1 MSSEKIVITV
11 QNEKLPI
18 SKCKNFNK
26 LWYKIGDTK
35 IKDSGDCYLISNK
48 YYRQETGLI
57 VFNYSIN
64 EYMIKNDNLIEGIVE
79 FVNNEPLF
87 GNFEKNTS
95 LPSITLENGM
105 SYYIL
110 NYNSIENNKEYRE
123 HLGSGN
129 FYHISKMAANKF
141 NSLNIPRQEYKHSLP
156 YDSKGITDKF
166 INIYKENYKGEIS
179 PNIKKYAGMLGDLSF
194 GLEFETTKGFIPD
207 RILNQTGLIPL
218 RDGSISGI
226 EYVTIPLE
234 GAKGLQTV
242 VDLLKPLKERT
253 TFNDTCSL
261 HLHLGNIPRTKEF
274 ILAFFKLTCMV
285 QDEIFAMFPIYKKYN
300 FRIKNK
306 NYSAP
311 YPTFDLMSRMDP
323 VINTNNINENFNI
336 LYTFLSEG
344 QDFSEV
350 NYDLKNVNFHP
361 RDPEGT
367 QKWNIHT
374 RYFIHNLIPLI
385 FGNKTTVEFRIHTP
399 TYDVNKIIPFI
410 LINSILVNY
419 VIENQKH
426 ILGNKSFFYKKTLYS
441 IISEHLRSKV
451 SDNGSLEDSIM
462 DYLSI
467 RKSITESQNGNGI
480 IKGDEENIRSSK
492 YLNWNQTNKEP
503 SLLDIGI
510 QYKSRGIGRDRGFNK
525 ASSFGTKAKTW
536 METPQYQ
543 NFDSL
548 QQEIQEMNLRKKM
561 QEVLIQPSYVDDF
574 SVTSKQILEN
584 ADNS

>member
-35 IKDSGDCYLISNK
+35 IKDSGDCYLINNK

-64 EYMIKNDNLIEGIVE
+64 EYMIKNDNLIEGVVE

-87 GNFEKNTS
+87 GNFEKDTS
-95 LPSITLENGM
+95 LPSVTLENGM
-105 SYYIL
+105 TYYIL

-123 HLGSGN
+123 HLGSGD
-129 FYHISKMAANKF
+129 FYHISRMAANKF
-141 NSLNIPRQEYKHSLP
+141 NTLNIPKQEYKYSLP

-166 INIYKENYKGEIS
+166 INIYKEKYKSEIS
-179 PNIKKYAGMLGDLSF
+179 PNIKKYAGILGDLSF
-194 GLEFETTKGFIPD
+194 GLEFETTKGFIPS
-207 RILNQTGLIPL
+207 RILDQTGLIPL

-253 TFNDTCSL
+253 VFNDSCSL

-274 ILAFFKLTCMV
+274 ILSFFKLTCMV
-285 QDEIFAMFPIYKKYN
+285 QDEIFSMFPIYKKYN

-311 YPTFDLMSRMDP
+311 YPIFDLMSRMDP

-350 NYDLKNVNFHP
+350 GYDLKNVNFHP

-419 VIENQKH
+419 AIENQKH
-426 ILGNKSFFYKKTLYS
+426 ILSNKSFFYKKTLFS
-441 IISEHLRSKV
+441 IISEYLRSKV

-467 RKSITESQNGNGI
+467 RKSVTESQNADGI
-480 IKGDEENIRSSK
+480 IKGEEEKIRSPK
-492 YLNWNQTNKEP
+492 YLNWNQTNKEE
-503 SLLDIGI
+503 SLSDIGI
-510 QYKSRGIGRDRGFNK
+510 QYKSKSKSKPIYFKSKLESRMDT
-525 ASSFGTKAKTW
+525 SQHQS
-536 METPQYQ
+536 
-543 NFDSL
+543 FDSL
-548 QQEIQEMNLRKKM
+548 QLEMQRVSLRKKM
-561 QEVLIQPSYVDDF
+561 QNESVLPNYSQAVKSTIE
-574 SVTSKQILEN
+574 KILEN